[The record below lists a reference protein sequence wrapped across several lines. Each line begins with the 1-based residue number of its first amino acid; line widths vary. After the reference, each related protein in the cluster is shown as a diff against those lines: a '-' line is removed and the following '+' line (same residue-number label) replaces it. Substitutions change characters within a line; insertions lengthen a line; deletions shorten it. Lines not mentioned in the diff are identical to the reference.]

1 MINLYDNNIE
11 ENILRQMYNILIEN
25 LFITYP
31 NFLKD
36 KNKHDNKENY
46 DMWTNMIKETKN
58 YKVITYTE
66 NNKVIGFLNYCII
79 EGDLWISEV
88 QIKNDYKNK
97 EILKKLIK
105 KFVLLEETK
114 KYDNVTIHIN
124 DNNIVSK
131 KVFTRI
137 GFKPIGNTL
146 YNISLKN
153 MIKWLE
159 L

>member
-46 DMWTNMIKETKN
+46 DMWTNMIKKTKN

-66 NNKVIGFLNYCII
+66 NDKIIGFLNYSVI
-79 EGDLWISEV
+79 DNNLWISEV
-88 QIKNDYKNK
+88 QIKNDYKNRG
-97 EILKKLIK
+97 ILKKLIK

>member
-11 ENILRQMYNILIEN
+11 DNVLRQMYNILIEN

-31 NFLKD
+31 DFLKE

-66 NNKVIGFLNYCII
+66 NNKVVGFLNYSII
-79 EGDLWISEV
+79 EGNLWISEV

-97 EILKKLIK
+97 GILKKLIK
-105 KFVLLEETK
+105 KFVLLDEIK
-114 KYDNVTIHIN
+114 KYDSITIHIN
-124 DNNIVSK
+124 DRNNVSK
-131 KVFTRI
+131 KVFTHI
-137 GFKPIGNTL
+137 GFKPTSNTL
-146 YNISLKN
+146 YKISMKDI
-153 MIKWLE
+153 IKWLN

>member
-36 KNKHDNKENY
+36 KNKHDNKGNY
-46 DMWTNMIKETKN
+46 DMWTNMIKKTKN

-66 NNKVIGFLNYCII
+66 NDKIIGFLNYSVI
-79 EGDLWISEV
+79 DNNLWISEV
-88 QIKNDYKNK
+88 QIKNDYKNRG
-97 EILKKLIK
+97 ILKKLIK

>member
-1 MINLYDNNIE
+1 MNYSVIDNN
-11 ENILRQMYNILIEN
+11 
-25 LFITYP
+25 
-31 NFLKD
+31 
-36 KNKHDNKENY
+36 
-46 DMWTNMIKETKN
+46 
-58 YKVITYTE
+58 
-66 NNKVIGFLNYCII
+66 
-79 EGDLWISEV
+79 LWISEV
-88 QIKNDYKNK
+88 QIKNDYKNRG
-97 EILKKLIK
+97 ILKKLIK

>member
-11 ENILRQMYNILIEN
+11 DNVLRQMYNILIEN

-31 NFLKD
+31 DFLKE

-66 NNKVIGFLNYCII
+66 NNKVVGFLNYSII
-79 EGDLWISEV
+79 EGNLWISEV
-88 QIKNDYKNK
+88 QIKNDYKNRG
-97 EILKKLIK
+97 ILKKLIK
-105 KFVLLEETK
+105 RFVLLDEIK
-114 KYDNVTIHIN
+114 KYDSITIHIN
-124 DNNIVSK
+124 DRNNVSK
-131 KVFTRI
+131 KVFTHI
-137 GFKPIGNTL
+137 GFKPTSNTL
-146 YNISLKN
+146 YKISMKDI
-153 MIKWLE
+153 IKWLE

>member
-11 ENILRQMYNILIEN
+11 DNVLRQMYNILIEN

-31 NFLKD
+31 DFLKE

-66 NNKVIGFLNYCII
+66 NNKVVGFLNYSII

-97 EILKKLIK
+97 GILKKLIK
-105 KFVLLEETK
+105 KFVLLDEMK
-114 KYDNVTIHIN
+114 KYDSITIHIN
-124 DNNIVSK
+124 DNNSVSK
-131 KVFTRI
+131 KVFTHI
-137 GFKPIGNTL
+137 GFKPTSNTL
-146 YNISLKN
+146 YKISMKDI
-153 MIKWLE
+153 IKWLE

>member
-11 ENILRQMYNILIEN
+11 DNVLRQMYNILIEN

-31 NFLKD
+31 DFLKE

-66 NNKVIGFLNYCII
+66 NNKVVGFLNYSII
-79 EGDLWISEV
+79 EGNLWISEV

-97 EILKKLIK
+97 GILKKLIK
-105 KFVLLEETK
+105 KFVLLDEIK
-114 KYDNVTIHIN
+114 KYDSITIHIN
-124 DNNIVSK
+124 DRNNVSK
-131 KVFTRI
+131 KVFTHI
-137 GFKPIGNTL
+137 GFKPTSNTL
-146 YNISLKN
+146 YKISMKDI
-153 MIKWLE
+153 IKWLE

>member
-11 ENILRQMYNILIEN
+11 DNVLRQIYNILIEN

-31 NFLKD
+31 DFLKE

-105 KFVLLEETK
+105 KFVLLDEMK
-114 KYDNVTIHIN
+114 KYDSITIHIN
-124 DNNIVSK
+124 DNNNISK
-131 KVFTRI
+131 MVFTHI
-137 GFKPIGNTL
+137 GFKPTSNTL
-146 YNISLKN
+146 YKISIKDI
-153 MIKWLE
+153 IKWLD

>member
-11 ENILRQMYNILIEN
+11 DNVLRQMYNILIEN

-31 NFLKD
+31 DFLKE

-66 NNKVIGFLNYCII
+66 NNRVIGFLNYSII
-79 EGDLWISEV
+79 EENLWISEV
-88 QIKNDYKNK
+88 QIKNDHKNRG
-97 EILKKLIK
+97 ILKKLIK
-105 KFVLLEETK
+105 RFVLLDEIK
-114 KYDNVTIHIN
+114 QYDSITIHIN
-124 DNNIVSK
+124 DHNNVSK
-131 KVFTRI
+131 KVFTHI
-137 GFKPIGNTL
+137 GFKPTSNTL
-146 YNISLKN
+146 YKISMKDI
-153 MIKWLE
+153 IKWLE

>member
-36 KNKHDNKENY
+36 KNKYDNKENY
-46 DMWTNMIKETKN
+46 DMWTNMIKKTKN

-66 NNKVIGFLNYCII
+66 NDKIIGFLNYSVI
-79 EGDLWISEV
+79 DKNLWISEV
-88 QIKNDYKNK
+88 QIKNDYKNRG
-97 EILKKLIK
+97 ILKKLIK

-146 YNISLKN
+146 YNISLTN

>member
-11 ENILRQMYNILIEN
+11 DNVLRQMYNILIEN

-31 NFLKD
+31 DFLKE

-66 NNKVIGFLNYCII
+66 NNRVVGFLNYSII
-79 EGDLWISEV
+79 EGNLWISEV
-88 QIKNDYKNK
+88 QIKNDYKNRG
-97 EILKKLIK
+97 ILKKLIK
-105 KFVLLEETK
+105 KFALLDEIK
-114 KYDNVTIHIN
+114 KYDSITIHIN
-124 DNNIVSK
+124 DRNNVSK
-131 KVFTRI
+131 KVFTHI
-137 GFKPIGNTL
+137 GFKPTSNTL
-146 YNISLKN
+146 YKISIKDI
-153 MIKWLE
+153 IKWLD

>member
-11 ENILRQMYNILIEN
+11 DNVLRQMYNILIEN

-31 NFLKD
+31 DFLKE

-66 NNKVIGFLNYCII
+66 NNRVIGFLNYSII
-79 EGDLWISEV
+79 EENLWISEV
-88 QIKNDYKNK
+88 QIKNDHKNRG
-97 EILKKLIK
+97 ILKKLIK
-105 KFVLLEETK
+105 RFVLLDEIK
-114 KYDNVTIHIN
+114 QYDSITIHIN
-124 DNNIVSK
+124 DCNSVSK
-131 KVFTRI
+131 NVFTHI
-137 GFKPIGNTL
+137 GFKTTSNTL
-146 YNISLKN
+146 YKISIKDI
-153 MIKWLE
+153 IKWLD

>member
-11 ENILRQMYNILIEN
+11 DNVLRQMYNILIEN

-31 NFLKD
+31 DFLKE

-46 DMWTNMIKETKN
+46 DMWTNMIKETKR

-66 NNKVIGFLNYCII
+66 NNKVVGFLNYSII

-97 EILKKLIK
+97 GILKKLIK
-105 KFVLLEETK
+105 KFVLLDEMK
-114 KYDNVTIHIN
+114 KYDSITIHIN
-124 DNNIVSK
+124 DNNSVSK
-131 KVFTRI
+131 KVFTHI
-137 GFKPIGNTL
+137 GFKPTSNTL
-146 YNISLKN
+146 YKISMKDI
-153 MIKWLE
+153 IKWLE